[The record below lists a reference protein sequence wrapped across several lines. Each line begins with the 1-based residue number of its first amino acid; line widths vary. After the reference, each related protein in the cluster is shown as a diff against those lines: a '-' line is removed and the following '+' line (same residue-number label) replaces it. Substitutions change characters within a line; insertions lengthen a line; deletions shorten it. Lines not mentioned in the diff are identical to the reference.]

1 MTIQELMN
9 KRANTWDAMQKLLNE
24 KVDDKGTMT
33 AEDAAQYDRMEAEF
47 GELTNQIERQQRADQ
62 IANAMQKPVRNAI
75 KNDVKGGEPKTTG
88 PRGTEAYN
96 TAFWDVMRL
105 GNAAMTPE
113 IRNSLKAGNDSDGGY
128 LVPEEF
134 EKTLIEA
141 LNEGNIFR
149 QFAHK
154 ITTGGD
160 RKIPMVLSRGTAQWI
175 EEEAEYPESDVE
187 FGQTYLSAYKVATLI
202 KISEEL
208 MQDSA
213 FNMAAFIAKEFG
225 MRIGNAEEQAFF
237 TGDGVGKPTGILSD
251 VNGAQLGVTA
261 AAVDKITSD
270 EIIDLFYSLRAPYRR
285 KAVFMA
291 HDSAMKGLRKLKDKN
306 DNYIYQPALTAGTPD
321 MLMGRPVHTSQYMPE
336 AKTGNKAMLFG
347 DLSHYWIADR
357 AGYAFK
363 RLNELYANKGQIGF
377 IASKRVDGKLL
388 LPEAV
393 KVLKMA

>member
-9 KRANTWDAMQKLLNE
+9 KRANTWDAMKKLLDE
-24 KVDDKGTMT
+24 KVDERGTMT
-33 AEDAAQYDRMEAEF
+33 AEDAAQYDRMEQEIDDISA
-47 GELTNQIERQQRADQ
+47 QIERQQRAEKLE
-62 IANAMQKPVRNAI
+62 NAMNKPVRKEI
-75 KNDVKGGEPKTTG
+75 KNDVRGGETKNAG

-96 TAFWDVMRL
+96 AAFWDFMRI

-113 IRNSLKAGNDSDGGY
+113 IRNSLKVGTDANGGY

-141 LNEGNIFR
+141 LDEGNIFR

-154 ITTGGD
+154 ITTSGD
-160 RKIPMVLSRGTAQWI
+160 RQIPMVLSRGTAEWI

-187 FGQTYLSAYKVATLI
+187 FGQTYLRAYKVATRI

-208 MQDSA
+208 MADSA

-225 MRIGNAEEQAFF
+225 RRIGAAEEQAFF
-237 TGDGVGKPTGILSD
+237 TGNGVGKPTGILHD
-251 VNGAQLGVTA
+251 TGAQIGVTA
-261 AAVDKITSD
+261 GAADKITGD
-270 EIIDLFYSLRAPYRR
+270 EVIDLYYSLRAPYRR
-285 KAVFMA
+285 KAVFIT
-291 HDSAMKGLRKLKDKN
+291 HDSAMKALRKLKDGN
-306 DNYIYQPALTAGTPD
+306 QQYIYQPALTANTPD
-321 MLMGRPVHTSQYMPE
+321 TLMGRPVYTSQYMPE
-336 AKTGNKAMLFG
+336 VASGNKVMMFG

-357 AGYAFK
+357 AGYSFK
-363 RLNELYANKGQIGF
+363 RLNELYAANGQIGF

-393 KVLKMA
+393 KVLKMG

>member
-9 KRANTWDAMQKLLNE
+9 KRANTWDAMKKLLDE
-24 KVDDKGTMT
+24 KVDERGTMT
-33 AEDAAQYDRMEAEF
+33 AEDAAQYDRMEQEIDDISA
-47 GELTNQIERQQRADQ
+47 QIERQQRAEKLE
-62 IANAMQKPVRNAI
+62 NAMNKPVRKEI
-75 KNDVKGGEPKTTG
+75 KNDVRGGETKNAG

-96 TAFWDVMRL
+96 AAFWDFMRI

-113 IRNSLKAGNDSDGGY
+113 IRNSLKVGTDANGGY

-141 LNEGNIFR
+141 LDEGNIFR

-154 ITTGGD
+154 ITTSGD
-160 RKIPMVLSRGTAQWI
+160 RQIPMVLSRGTAEWI

-187 FGQTYLSAYKVATLI
+187 FGQTYLRAYKVATRI

-208 MQDSA
+208 MADSA

-225 MRIGNAEEQAFF
+225 RRIGAAEEQAFF
-237 TGDGVGKPTGILSD
+237 TGNGVGKPTGILHD
-251 VNGAQLGVTA
+251 TGAQIGVTA
-261 AAVDKITSD
+261 GAADKITGD
-270 EIIDLFYSLRAPYRR
+270 EVIDLYYSLRAPYRR
-285 KAVFMA
+285 KAVFIT
-291 HDSAMKGLRKLKDKN
+291 HDSVMKALRKLKDGN
-306 DNYIYQPALTAGTPD
+306 QQYIYQPALTANTPD
-321 MLMGRPVHTSQYMPE
+321 TLMGRPVHTSQYMPE
-336 AKTGNKAMLFG
+336 VASGNKVMMFG

-357 AGYAFK
+357 AGYSFK
-363 RLNELYANKGQIGF
+363 RLNELYAANGQIGF

-393 KVLKMA
+393 KVLKMG

>member
-9 KRANTWDAMQKLLNE
+9 KRANTWDAMKKLLNE
-24 KVDDKGTMT
+24 KVDEKGMMT
-33 AEDAAQYDRMEAEF
+33 AEDAAQYDRMEKEMD
-47 GELTNQIERQQRADQ
+47 ELSNQIERQQRAEKMED
-62 IANAMQKPVRNAI
+62 AMGKPMRQMMRNEI
-75 KNDVKGGEPKTTG
+75 KGGETKNVG

-96 TAFWDVMRL
+96 TAFWDFMRI

-113 IRNSLKAGNDSDGGY
+113 IRNSLKVGTDANGGY

-141 LNEGNIFR
+141 LDEGNIFR

-154 ITTGGD
+154 ITTSGD
-160 RKIPMVLSRGTAQWI
+160 RQIPMVLSRGTAEWI

-187 FGQTYLSAYKVATLI
+187 FGQTYLRAYKVATRI

-208 MQDSA
+208 MADSA

-225 MRIGNAEEQAFF
+225 RRIGAAEEQAFF
-237 TGDGVGKPTGILSD
+237 TGNGVGKPTGILHD
-251 VNGAQLGVTA
+251 TGAQIGVTA
-261 AAVDKITSD
+261 GAADKITGD
-270 EIIDLFYSLRAPYRR
+270 EVIDLYYSLRAPYRR
-285 KAVFMA
+285 KAVFIT
-291 HDSAMKGLRKLKDKN
+291 HDSAMKALRKLKDGN
-306 DNYIYQPALTAGTPD
+306 QQYIYQPALTANTPD
-321 MLMGRPVHTSQYMPE
+321 TLMGRPVHTSQYMPE
-336 AKTGNKAMLFG
+336 VASGNKVMMFG

-357 AGYAFK
+357 AGYSFK
-363 RLNELYANKGQIGF
+363 RLNELYAANGQIGF

-393 KVLKMA
+393 KVLKMG